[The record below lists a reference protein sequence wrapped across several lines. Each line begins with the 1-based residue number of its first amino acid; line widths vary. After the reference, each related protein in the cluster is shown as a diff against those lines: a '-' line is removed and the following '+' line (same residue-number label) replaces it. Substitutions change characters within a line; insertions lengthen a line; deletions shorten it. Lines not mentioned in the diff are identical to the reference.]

1 MGKTKIQYNNA
12 VFFLPIGETMP
23 KQLDE
28 LKARLGEI
36 YDLINAGALLS
47 WDEATYMPPGGAPAR
62 GRQTALLARLA
73 HEKSVDPAL
82 GKLLDELQPYQ
93 ESQPYDSDDA
103 SLIRLAR
110 REYERDIKI
119 PPKFMAEFYQHS
131 SKSYNTWVTARP
143 ENNFKALE
151 PLLERTLDLS
161 RQMADFFPGYE
172 HIADPL
178 IDIADYGMKA
188 TTLRSL
194 FAQLRRELIPIVQAI
209 TSQPP
214 ADDSCL
220 KKNYPQ
226 ADQLAFGLEVIKQLG
241 YDFNRGRQDL
251 TYHPFMTK
259 FSLGDIRITT
269 RINENDLNDG
279 LFSTIH
285 ESGHAMYEQ
294 GIRMELEGT
303 PLANGVSAGIHE
315 SQSRTWEN
323 LVGRSRGFWEYF
335 YPKLQARFAEQF
347 KGVSLDTF
355 YRAINKVQRSLIR
368 TDADEVTYN
377 LHVMIRFDIELALL
391 EGNLLVRDLPEYWHL
406 RYNAD
411 MGIRAPDDRD
421 GVMQDVHWFGGTV
434 GGAFQ
439 GYTLGNLMG
448 AQFYTQALKQHPEIP
463 LEMSQGKFDTLHSW
477 LVEKVY
483 QHGSKFTANELIE
496 RVTGE
501 PLSIEPY
508 MHYLK
513 TKFGELYKL

>member
-1 MGKTKIQYNNA
+1 
-12 VFFLPIGETMP
+12 MP

-28 LKARLGEI
+28 LKTRLREI
-36 YDLINAGALLS
+36 YDLTQTGALLS

-73 HEKSVDPAL
+73 HEKSVDPVI
-82 GKLLDELQPYQ
+82 GKLLDDLQAYQ

-110 REYERDIKI
+110 REYERAIKI
-119 PPKFMAEFYQHS
+119 PPKFIAEFYEHI
-131 SKSYNTWVTARP
+131 SKTYNTWVTARP

-151 PLLERTLDLS
+151 PLLEHTLDLS
-161 RQMADFFPGYE
+161 RQMADYFPGYE

-188 TTLRSL
+188 TTLRGL
-194 FAQLRRELIPIVQAI
+194 FAQLRRELIPIVQTI

-220 KKNYPQ
+220 KKHYPQ

-251 TYHPFMTK
+251 THHPFMTK

-269 RINENDLNDG
+269 RINENDLSDG

-285 ESGHAMYEQ
+285 ESGHGMYEQ

-303 PLANGVSAGIHE
+303 PLANGASAGIHE

-323 LVGRSRGFWEYF
+323 LVGRSHGFWEYF
-335 YPKLQARFAEQF
+335 YPKLQARFPDQL
-347 KGVSLDTF
+347 KGVSVDTF
-355 YRAINKVQRSLIR
+355 YRAVNKVKHSLIR

-377 LHVMIRFDIELALL
+377 LHVIIRFDIELALL

-406 RYNAD
+406 RYHAD

-421 GVMQDVHWFGGTV
+421 GVMQDVHWFGGSI
-434 GGAFQ
+434 GGEFQ
-439 GYTLGNLMG
+439 GYTLGNIMG
-448 AQFYTQALKQHPEIP
+448 AQFYARALKEHPEIP
-463 LEMSQGKFDTLHSW
+463 GEMSQGKFDTLHAW
-477 LVEKVY
+477 LIEKVY

-496 RVTGE
+496 RVTGA

-508 MHYLK
+508 IHYLK
-513 TKFGELYKL
+513 TKYGQLYKL